1 MTVII
6 KELEEL
12 PASTAAT
19 PAARGG
25 SGSEAAAQDNSA
37 AMQPGQLLTLIRRE
51 ASRQA
56 RLWAD

>member
-6 KELEEL
+6 NELEHVPVTESRAEARRG
-12 PASTAAT
+12 ASGEGGEQHS
-19 PAARGG
+19 PAAPPPM
-25 SGSEAAAQDNSA
+25 SLFS
-37 AMQPGQLLTLIRRE
+37 QLRRE

>member
-6 KELEEL
+6 NELEQL
-12 PASTAAT
+12 PAGGTAPPDAR
-19 PAARGG
+19 RGG
-25 SGSEAAAQDNSA
+25 GNESPQQVGSRGVQPAQLI
-37 AMQPGQLLTLIRRE
+37 AMICRE

>member
-6 KELEEL
+6 NELEQL
-12 PASTAAT
+12 PASGTAPPDAR
-19 PAARGG
+19 RGG
-25 SGSEAAAQDNSA
+25 GDESPRQDGSRGVQPAQLMA
-37 AMQPGQLLTLIRRE
+37 LIRRE